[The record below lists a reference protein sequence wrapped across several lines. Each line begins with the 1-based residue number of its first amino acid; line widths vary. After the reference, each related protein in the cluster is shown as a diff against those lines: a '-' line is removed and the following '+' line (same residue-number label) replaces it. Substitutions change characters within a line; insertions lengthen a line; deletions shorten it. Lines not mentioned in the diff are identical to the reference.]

1 LAQVNEI
8 ARIARSFEKAGIPVL
23 VLKGAVLS
31 EQLYANPVLRS
42 ARDIDLL
49 VAPEQFVAADE
60 LLIAE
65 GYRHTGRDYSRREFE
80 AYRRRIKDLDYINES
95 ARVRLELH
103 HGLTDNQNLLE
114 GDFQLLRRTGERVV
128 IVEAP
133 VLTLPRQMLPVY
145 LCVHGALHGWHRL
158 IALADFAASLP
169 GPAAAE
175 AAFEQAE
182 NYGLGPLMLHTLA
195 LAHVWL
201 GTPVPKDLLRDAGST
216 RQGRALN
223 RVLAALF
230 SGTFLRATPRTRAGR
245 WRNIWLLRACTYLAK
260 LDFRYWRTSWRAIWS
275 RPRIGTCCNCR
286 SGYFGFTRC
295 SGRSA
300 GCFENL
306 IARAIPNKYTL
317 RVIVGGPAN

>member
-1 LAQVNEI
+1 M
-8 ARIARSFEKAGIPVL
+8 
-23 VLKGAVLS
+23 LKGAVHS

-128 IVEAP
+128 IAEAP
-133 VLTLPRQMLPVY
+133 VLTLPRKMLPVY

-230 SGTFLRATPRTRAGR
+230 SGTFFARDATDTRGSLAQHLAAARMHLSREIGFSLLANQLAR
-245 WRNIWLLRACTYLAK
+245 DLVSPADWDMLQLPEWLFWLYPLLR
-260 LDFRYWRTSWRAIWS
+260 
-275 RPRIGTCCNCR
+275 
-286 SGYFGFTRC
+286 
-295 SGRSA
+295 RSA

-306 IARAIPNKYTL
+306 IARAILNKYTL